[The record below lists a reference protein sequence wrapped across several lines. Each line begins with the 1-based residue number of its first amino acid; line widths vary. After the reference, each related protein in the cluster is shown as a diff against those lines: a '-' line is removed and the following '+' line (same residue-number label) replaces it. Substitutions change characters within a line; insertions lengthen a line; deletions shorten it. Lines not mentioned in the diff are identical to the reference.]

1 MANLTAIVEQ
11 WVEGGW
17 NNGDLALV
25 DQLYAANYT
34 IHDPTVPNFAGGR
47 EAFKGY
53 VTTLRTGLPDIHFTV
68 EVLIE
73 QGDKVVWRFVARGTH
88 QGNLLG
94 IPPTGQAGTV
104 HGIVISHFAGGKWT
118 EDWVNWDALGM
129 LQQFGVIPALT

>member
-25 DQLYAANYT
+25 DEFYAPDYT
-34 IHDPTVPNFAGGR
+34 IHDPTAPDFPGGR

-68 EVLIE
+68 EDLIE

-94 IPPTGQAGTV
+94 IPPTGRPGTV
-104 HGIVISHFAGGKWT
+104 SGIVISRFAGGKWT
-118 EDWVNWDALGM
+118 EDWVNWDTLGM
-129 LQQFGVIPALT
+129 LQQFGVIPALS

>member
-25 DQLYAANYT
+25 DEFYAPDYT
-34 IHDPTVPNFAGGR
+34 IHDPTAPDFPGGR

-68 EVLIE
+68 EDLIE

-94 IPPTGQAGTV
+94 IPPTGRPGTV
-104 HGIVISHFAGGKWT
+104 SGIVISRFAGGKWT

-129 LQQFGVIPALT
+129 LQQFGAIPALT

>member
-25 DQLYAANYT
+25 DEFYAPDYT
-34 IHDPTVPNFAGGR
+34 IHDPTAPDFPGGR

-68 EVLIE
+68 EDLIE

-94 IPPTGQAGTV
+94 IPPTGRPGTV
-104 HGIVISHFAGGKWT
+104 SGIVISRFAGGKWT